1 MRGGLT
7 GVSAGLDIRQR
18 MSLYSLFHNR
28 MTKTKSEYHTVF
40 QDRDLYS
47 GLIRLHVLHHAAEE
61 PIFGL
66 GMVEELARHGYRIS
80 PGTLYPLLHG
90 LEKKGYLRASHERNG
105 KSLRKVYRATPLGR
119 RALRAAKSKVREL
132 FGELIE
138 GK

>member
-1 MRGGLT
+1 
-7 GVSAGLDIRQR
+7 
-18 MSLYSLFHNR
+18 
-28 MTKTKSEYHTVF
+28 
-40 QDRDLYS
+40 
-47 GLIRLHVLHHAAEE
+47 LIRLHVLHHAVHE

-90 LEKKGYLRASHERNG
+90 LEKKGYLRATEQRKG

-119 RALRAAKSKVREL
+119 NALAIAKGKVREL
-132 FGELIE
+132 FRELIE

>member
-1 MRGGLT
+1 M
-7 GVSAGLDIRQR
+7 A
-18 MSLYSLFHNR
+18 
-28 MTKTKSEYHTVF
+28 KTKLDYIAAG

-90 LEKKGYLRASHERNG
+90 LEKKGYLRSTEERNG
-105 KSLRKVYRATPLGR
+105 KSLRKVYHATPMGR
-119 RALRAAKSKVREL
+119 KALRAAKNKVREL

-138 GK
+138 GKR